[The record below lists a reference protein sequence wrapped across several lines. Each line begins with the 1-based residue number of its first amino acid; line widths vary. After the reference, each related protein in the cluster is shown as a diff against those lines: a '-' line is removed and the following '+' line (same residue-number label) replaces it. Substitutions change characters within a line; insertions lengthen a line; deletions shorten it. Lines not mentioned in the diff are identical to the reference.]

1 MFNKRSKVDS
11 SELMDVLGNYCGVGL
26 WDAVLVNEDAL
37 HPKSQWTWTNEFR
50 RLLGYRNETD
60 FPNVCQSW
68 SDKLHPD
75 DVAPTF
81 AAFGNALKKTSQKS
95 LYDVTYRLKMAD
107 GSYRW
112 FRATGGVVHNS
123 QGKAVR
129 ACGSLVDIH
138 DFTLAAEVA
147 AKRAE
152 ALTALTAKFDKEMSA
167 TTQTVAG
174 AATELEA
181 TARLLANSAAQTSN
195 QSLAVSEAS
204 QKAGHHVSSVAGSA
218 EELGASVSEIGRQVE
233 QSAMMS
239 KNAVME
245 AEATAKIVA
254 QLSSVAGSIG
264 EVVDLITG
272 LASQTN
278 LLALNATI
286 EAARA
291 GEAGRGFAVV
301 ASEVKALANQT
312 AKATTEI
319 STKIAAIQASTDSA
333 VSAIGGISQTIRQID
348 DAASSIAAAVEQ
360 QGAATHNIVNSVS
373 EASRGT
379 TEVTSNIG
387 DVSRAAEDTGA
398 AANQVLSA
406 SSELS
411 QQAERL
417 RADVQTFL
425 QNVRSA

>member
-1 MFNKRSKVDS
+1 MFSRSKGKSD
-11 SELMDVLGNYCGVGL
+11 ELIEVLGNYCGVGL
-26 WDAVLVNEDAL
+26 WDAILVNEDAL

-95 LYDVTYRLKMAD
+95 LYDVSYRLKTAD
-107 GSYRW
+107 GNYRW
-112 FRATGGVVHNS
+112 FRATGGVVHD
-123 QGKAVR
+123 QHGKAIR

-138 DFTLAAEVA
+138 EFTIAAEKA
-147 AKRAE
+147 AKRADALS
-152 ALTALTAKFDKEMSA
+152 ALTAAFDREMSA
-167 TTQTVAG
+167 TTQMVSG
-174 AATELEA
+174 AATELEV
-181 TARLLANSAAQTSN
+181 TARQLANSAKQTSQ
-195 QSLAVSEAS
+195 QSVVVSEAS
-204 QKAGHHVSSVAGSA
+204 AKAGHHVSSVAGSA
-218 EELGASVSEIGRQVE
+218 EELGSSVSEIGRQVE
-233 QSAMMS
+233 HSAIMS
-239 KNAVME
+239 KNAVKE
-245 AEATAKIVA
+245 AEATADIVA
-254 QLSSVAGSIG
+254 QLSTVAGSIG
-264 EVVDLITG
+264 EVVELITG

-301 ASEVKALANQT
+301 ASEVKALASLT

-319 STKIAAIQASTDSA
+319 SSKIVAIQASTESA
-333 VSAIGGISQTIRQID
+333 VSAIGSISQTIRRID
-348 DAASSIAAAVEQ
+348 DAASSISAAVEQ
-360 QGAATHNIVNSVS
+360 QGAATLAIVNSVS

-379 TEVTSNIG
+379 TEVTSNMG
-387 DVSRAAEDTGA
+387 DVSRAAEDTGV

-417 RADVQTFL
+417 RTDVETFL
-425 QNVRSA
+425 QNVRAA